1 MCCVNTTTN
10 RFKVA
15 LQNKIPVVKANY
27 HFGAFSL
34 LDYLSS
40 VEMSGSDS
48 SSEPLTLKVN
58 DRICVRMYR
67 DSRPN
72 FLEVA
77 PLQKGL
83 VLLFDEK
90 ELIEEGMG
98 FGAPVVK
105 FNDKTY
111 FSSSASCSFS
121 KTEEGFDL
129 TKRFVLDAIS
139 RKRMG
144 NSHYLNDGIY
154 RVFHR
159 VFERAYLGYTGLFPF
174 FSNIMELRQALRIQT
189 QFVKVPDRGTIGVTY
204 SVRFDSVKVLVD
216 LTGLDKKGCDEI
228 LILNEQGSTFFR
240 KYSDSEGLCLDDA
253 QIGAWLEVKTK
264 KAFLSCLA
272 SDLRFGLEAQDN
284 SSLFR
289 GWEKTKGRFAW
300 AGLSYCLPP
309 DSSFFNYVIN
319 FGNCVWKHRVNA

>member
-1 MCCVNTTTN
+1 VCCVDTTTN

-15 LQNKIPVVKANY
+15 LQNKILVVKANY
-27 HFGAFSL
+27 QFGAFSL
-34 LDYLSS
+34 LDYGQRVEVNGPVSS
-40 VEMSGSDS
+40 LQ
-48 SSEPLTLKVN
+48 PLTLNVN
-58 DRICVRMYR
+58 DRICVRLYK

-90 ELIEEGMG
+90 ELVEEGMG

-105 FNDKTY
+105 FKDKTY
-111 FSSSASCSFS
+111 FSCSASCSIS
-121 KTEEGFDL
+121 ETEEGFDL

-139 RKRMG
+139 RKRVG
-144 NSHYLNDGIY
+144 NSHYLNDGVY
-154 RVFHR
+154 QGFHR
-159 VFERAYLGYTGLFPF
+159 FFERAYLGYTSLFPF
-174 FSNIMELRQALRIQT
+174 FSNIMELRQALKIQT
-189 QFVKVPDRGTIGVTY
+189 QFVKVPDKGTIGVTY

-216 LTGLDKKGCDEI
+216 LTGLEKIGCEEI

-240 KYSDSEGLCLDDA
+240 KYSDSEGLYLDDA
-253 QIGAWLEVKTK
+253 QIGAWSEVKTK
-264 KAFLSCLA
+264 KAFLSFL
-272 SDLRFGLEAQDN
+272 SGDLRFGLETQDN

-300 AGLSYCLPP
+300 AGLSYRLPP
-309 DSSFFNYVIN
+309 NHSFFDYVIN
-319 FGNCVWKHRVNA
+319 FGN

>member
-1 MCCVNTTTN
+1 MCCVDTTTN

-15 LQNKIPVVKANY
+15 LPNKIPVVKANY
-27 HFGAFSL
+27 QFGAFSL
-34 LDYLSS
+34 LDYGSS
-40 VEMSGSDS
+40 VEVSRSAS

-58 DRICVRMYR
+58 DRICVRLYK

-90 ELIEEGMG
+90 ELVEEGMG

-111 FSSSASCSFS
+111 FSSSASCSIS
-121 KTEEGFDL
+121 ETEEGFDL

-139 RKRMG
+139 RKRVG
-144 NSHYLNDGIY
+144 NSHYLNDGVY
-154 RVFHR
+154 QGFHR
-159 VFERAYLGYTGLFPF
+159 FFERAYLGYTSLFPF
-174 FSNIMELRQALRIQT
+174 FSNIMELRQALKIQT
-189 QFVKVPDRGTIGVTY
+189 QFVKVPDRGTVGVTY

-216 LTGLDKKGCDEI
+216 LTGLEKIACEEI

-240 KYSDSEGLCLDDA
+240 KYSDSEGLYLDDA
-253 QIGAWLEVKTK
+253 QIGAWSEVKTK
-264 KAFLSCLA
+264 KAFLSFLTG
-272 SDLRFGLEAQDN
+272 DLRFGLETQDN

-300 AGLSYCLPP
+300 AGLSYRLPP
-309 DSSFFNYVIN
+309 NNSFFDYVIN
-319 FGNCVWKHRVNA
+319 FGN